1 MSLTQSKKIKD
12 HTLFRRE
19 GGFLKISEKGVEIL
33 NEKGDTYAYIV
44 SENKIEALKKEMEK
58 THA

>member
-1 MSLTQSKKIKD
+1 MKDYLLIRKENGFIKV
-12 HTLFRRE
+12 
-19 GGFLKISEKGVEIL
+19 SEKGVEIL

>member
-1 MSLTQSKKIKD
+1 MSLTQNKKIKD
-12 HTLFRRE
+12 HTLLRRE
-19 GGFLKISEKGVEIL
+19 GGFLKIWVEIL